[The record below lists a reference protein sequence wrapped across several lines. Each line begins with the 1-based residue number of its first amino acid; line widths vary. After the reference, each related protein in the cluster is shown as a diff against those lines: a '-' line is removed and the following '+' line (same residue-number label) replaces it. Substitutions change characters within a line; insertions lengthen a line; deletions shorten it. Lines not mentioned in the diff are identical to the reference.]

1 MSSKKSSIEVA
12 IRVRPMRNEL
22 SESKCVWD
30 IQNTRLTEKS
40 NPDCTFMFERVYN
53 SNATTLDL
61 YNSSV
66 KGSII
71 KNVAQGYNGTVFA
84 YGQTGSG
91 KSFTMLGGGTGPGSE
106 GVVSMAIGD
115 LFVALEEEKA
125 KAKSAG
131 DGLDIQV
138 FISMLEIYNEQL
150 RDLLVA
156 PGQVAAPLTI
166 RENEHGVYVH
176 NATKRPVTTT
186 KQALFII
193 HNEAE
198 SRRTSAATAMNE
210 RSSRS
215 HCLIRIHV
223 EKTLSFDADSDDSD
237 SDGESAPA
245 GLSSGDGL
253 KKKIVSS
260 LNLVDLAGSERIAK
274 TGAVGQ
280 RMVEGG
286 HINKSLTSLTLV
298 IKTLTDP
305 PKPGGGP
312 TFVNYRD
319 SKLTHLLKT
328 AIGGNSFTTV
338 FCCMTMAEQHVDESR
353 STLQFAA
360 RAKTIKNEV
369 SMNEIGDSRT
379 KIRELET
386 HITRLKRTM
395 VAMDIYLMAKKLKI
409 RLLTSG
415 GEGGGSAQSAGGAAA
430 TTTLGT
436 PKRTENSGADFGTS
450 GSAALQEQV
459 AQLQL
464 IVEQL
469 SLQNEELHRDLE
481 ITRQNGGGGG
491 NNNMYADPHALGI
504 ADGPETH
511 ALRNQVA
518 ELEQELQDA
527 LGERDDLQDALNELD
542 DMCKELEEENTARTG
557 EINQLQHRNRTLDN
571 QVTSL
576 KSLEQSLTK
585 QVEQIR
591 QQLHESEQRTFERAR
606 GDELLEQLT
615 KLHVEHQTLQFEH
628 NTLMD
633 LYSREEVEKAATA
646 DMQNDRL
653 KELEHEKD
661 EMRAQLQLQN
671 SYLWR
676 LLSVSALATHGKPVD
691 PDDIKASV
699 REHQVESAVKSL
711 TAFVSSRMNRPPG
724 VVGNDDDDDDDGPG
738 TPKSWI
744 KASRAAFDKSS
755 SNNNNNPPADSAK
768 GAPPA
773 VSSSSSTNAAAT
785 TLVGDEALQKRI
797 RELEQQI
804 VAKDAQRDIIIDTK
818 LKRIQELVLR
828 LHTTNTKLTQELHT
842 LGAHNN
848 ELFEIIKKEP
858 KLLHKLNKTNLT
870 PFNETDAVARASFAP
885 VPQKPFG
892 HN

>member
-1 MSSKKSSIEVA
+1 MSSSSKKSSIEVA

-30 IQNTRLTEKS
+30 IQNTRLTEKA
-40 NPDCTFMFERVYN
+40 NPDCNFTFERVYN
-53 SNATTLDL
+53 SNSTTQDL
-61 YNSSV
+61 YLQSV

-106 GVVSMAIGD
+106 GVVSMAITD
-115 LFVALEEEKA
+115 LLIALEEEKV
-125 KAKSAG
+125 KARSAG

-138 FISMLEIYNEQL
+138 YVSMLEIYNEQL

-156 PGQVAAPLTI
+156 PGQVAAPLSI

-186 KQALFII
+186 KQALYII

-312 TFVNYRD
+312 TYVNYRD

-369 SMNEIGDSRT
+369 SLNEIGDSRT

-415 GEGGGSAQSAGGAAA
+415 GDSGAPTNTGGGGAAA
-430 TTTLGT
+430 PLGT

-450 GSAALQEQV
+450 SGGSAALQEQV

-481 ITRQNGGGGG
+481 ITRQGGGGG
-491 NNNMYADPHALGI
+491 GASYADPHSLGI

-511 ALRNQVA
+511 ALRNRVA
-518 ELEQELQDA
+518 ELEEELHDA
-527 LGERDDLQDALNELD
+527 LGERDDLQEALNELD

-615 KLHVEHQTLQFEH
+615 TLHVQHQTLQFEH

-724 VVGNDDDDDDDGPG
+724 VVGNDDEDDDGPG

-744 KASRAAFDKSS
+744 KASRAAFD
-755 SNNNNNPPADSAK
+755 SNKNAGTADSK
-768 GAPPA
+768 IPAPT
-773 VSSSSSTNAAAT
+773 VSSSSSTAAAAT

-804 VAKDAQRDIIIDTK
+804 IAKDAQRDIIIDTK

-828 LHTTNTKLTQELHT
+828 LHTTNTRLTQELRT
-842 LGAHNN
+842 LGSQNN

-858 KLLHKLNKTNLT
+858 KLLHKLNKTNLA
-870 PFNETDAVARASFAP
+870 PFNEADAVARASFAP